1 MSLFKPAEMKQGF
14 LKMGVYGGPG
24 AGKSYT
30 ASLVAVGLHSLIKS
44 KKPVTFFDTETGS
57 EYVLPVIFK
66 PAKVDLQ
73 TVKSRSFV
81 DMVAALKEAQA
92 ISDILIVDSITH
104 VWKELMEAYKK
115 KKNLDYVEF
124 QDWAIIKKEWEAF
137 TEAYLNCPMHVIVC
151 GRAQDMWEYETNDRG
166 KKELVK
172 SGTRM
177 ATEKNLAYE
186 PSLLVEMEKV
196 IQPNTDQWTP
206 RAWVLKDRF
215 ATLDGKVFDR
225 PGFETFLPHIQML
238 NLGGE
243 HIGID
248 VSRNSEGL
256 FVPDSSSSRS
266 EYMKKKDIALEEIKD
281 EIDRRWGG
289 MSVEQKNARIDVLK
303 AVFNTSSKTAIEAL
317 PLDALIRGLERLRS
331 GEFDS
336 IGQPAE
342 QPKVK
347 ANGAKESKRKAA

>member
-1 MSLFKPAEMKQGF
+1 MSLFKPAVMQQGF

-30 ASLVAVGLHSLIKS
+30 ASLIAVGLHSLIKS

-57 EYVLPVIFK
+57 EYVLPTIFK
-66 PAKVDLQ
+66 PAGVDLQ

-81 DMVAALKEAQA
+81 DMVAALKEAQG

-104 VWKELMEAYKK
+104 VWKELMEAYKRK
-115 KKNLDYVEF
+115 KGLDYVEF
-124 QDWAIIKKEWEAF
+124 QDWAVIKKEWETF
-137 TEAYLNCPMHVIVC
+137 TEQYLNCPLHVIVC

-215 ATLDGKVFDR
+215 AALDGKVFDR
-225 PGFETFLPHIQML
+225 PTFETFLPHIQML

-243 HIGID
+243 HIGVD
-248 VSRNSEGL
+248 TTSSSEGL
-256 FVPDSSSSRS
+256 FAPNSPDSRV
-266 EYMKKKDIALEEIKD
+266 EYLKKRDIALEEIKD

-303 AVFNTSSKTAIEAL
+303 AMFGTSSKTAIENL
-317 PLDALIRGLERLRS
+317 PLHVLVDGLKRIRA
-331 GEFDS
+331 GEFDQ
-336 IGQPAE
+336 IGDADEPVDQ
-342 QPKVK
+342 
-347 ANGAKESKRKAA
+347 NGSHKPTSKRKAA